1 MIVLARL
8 KINDEI
14 KNLVKEGKIILVRKN
29 DIPSKKVI
37 ESAYLKAKRSFER
50 GTNISRDIETETI
63 LYVSGER
70 QISKAMERYGLN
82 GDDLYYIIQ
91 ENEILKNT
99 EIVEENEEK
108 EKIFDFLE
116 RVALLE
122 IKK

>member
-37 ESAYLKAKRSFER
+37 ESAYQKAKRSFER

-91 ENEILKNT
+91 ENEILKNI

>member
-14 KNLVKEGKIILVRKN
+14 KNLVKEGKIIIVRKN

-50 GTNISRDIETETI
+50 GSNISRDIETETI

-70 QISKAMERYGLN
+70 QISKAMEKYGLN

-91 ENEILKNT
+91 ENEILKNI
-99 EIVEENEEK
+99 EIIEENEEK

>member
-70 QISKAMERYGLN
+70 QISKAMEKYGLN

-91 ENEILKNT
+91 EDEILKNI